1 MRGHTRRRGD
11 GWSFVADVGQQ
22 PAARCDTCGKRCWA
36 TRGRVPPKCSQD
48 ACDGTM
54 GDQAPERRQVWKSGF
69 RTRKAAE
76 TALRTYLGTVE
87 SGADPFPD
95 KLTIAEWAERWGTS
109 ERVETLRPRTRARY
123 LGIVRDDIVPAIGT
137 MELTLVRPR
146 HVALV
151 LDQARGRGLAPRS
164 VTQVRA
170 VASSMLRAAVDAEL
184 IDTNPVS
191 AVRAPK
197 VERPKLLTPTTAE
210 LTALIHQARGT
221 TWELPL
227 LLAATTG
234 MRRSEVLAVS
244 WAHVDLEA
252 GRLTVAAGLQR
263 SRLPGGGSHLELLDV
278 KTERS
283 HRTVALPAM
292 TVERLRRW
300 RKEQL
305 ERRVAIGPAWV
316 DRDLVCDRG
325 DGDFLDPDAFSN
337 GFKRLAKAAGL
348 PAGVR
353 LHDVRHG
360 VATALLKGGV
370 HPAIASAVLG
380 HARVAFT
387 LDVYSH
393 VDVGMTA
400 TAAEEIDRALGG

>member
-11 GWSFVADVGQQ
+11 GWSFVADAGHQ
-22 PAARCDTCGKRCWA
+22 PAARCTTCGRRAWI
-36 TRGRVPPKCSQD
+36 TRGPGLTTCPH
-48 ACDGTM
+48 ATCDGL
-54 GDQAPERRQVWKSGF
+54 GGQALERRQVWKSGF
-69 RTRKAAE
+69 KTKGAAE
-76 TALRTYLGTVE
+76 AALRIFLTGVE
-87 SGADPFPD
+87 AGADPFPE
-95 KLTIAEWAERWGTS
+95 KMTVTQWADRWATS
-109 ERVETLRPRTRARY
+109 ERVEALRPRTRARY
-123 LGIVRDDIVPAIGT
+123 LGIVRDDIKPVIGS
-137 MELTLVRPR
+137 MELTAVRPR
-146 HVALV
+146 HVGFILE
-151 LDQARGRGLAPRS
+151 QARGRGLSARS

-197 VERPKLLTPTTAE
+197 VERPKLLTPTTAD
-210 LTALIHQARGT
+210 LTALIHQARDT

-263 SRLPGGGSHLELLDV
+263 SRLPGGGSQLELLDV

-348 PAGVR
+348 PDGTR

-400 TAAEEIDRALGG
+400 TAANELNRALGG